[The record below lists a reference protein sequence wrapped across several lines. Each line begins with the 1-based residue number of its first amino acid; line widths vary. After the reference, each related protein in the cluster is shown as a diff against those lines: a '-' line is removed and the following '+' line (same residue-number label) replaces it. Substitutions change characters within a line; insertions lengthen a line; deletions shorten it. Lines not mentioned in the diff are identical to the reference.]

1 MTELLSWEEN
11 ALRVP
16 IEISIIISI
25 HVKYESFPSL
35 GKISL

>member
-1 MTELLSWEEN
+1 MTELLSWEQK

-16 IEISIIISI
+16 TEISIIISI

>member
-1 MTELLSWEEN
+1 MTELLPWESN

-16 IEISIIISI
+16 IGISIIISI
-25 HVKYESFPSL
+25 HVKYESLPSL